1 MLELSS
7 SRKQKINLSDY
18 DSEQDIQNRIILSDL
33 TPFDLN
39 LVEEIFFS
47 PLKISLK
54 KLARSLQA
62 EEGALLPILHKLEKT
77 KFLSRQGDT
86 ILIDKEMRKYFEFE
100 MQRFNPEF
108 KPDLEFFQGL
118 LRKVP
123 IHILPAWYSVPRSS
137 NNIFESIIE
146 KHFLT
151 PQMFH
156 RYLLDLN
163 AGDPR
168 VQGIMND
175 VLTANN
181 FRVSSSDL
189 IARYN
194 LSRKDFEEIMLRLEF
209 HFTCCVSYVKEDDHW
224 HEIVTPFREWKQYLT
239 FLKETESPP
248 IKAVKEII
256 RKDPRD
262 FAFVEDLTLLLQKKP
277 LPAEK
282 AVPLTEKLCLVKLA
296 EKGKGRLIPLPAAEE
311 WLDMTLENRALY
323 LYRHPHNRILG
334 SPHLNALLEKHLR
347 EAERSIKRVLH
358 DGWVLF
364 DDFIKGIY
372 VPLSEHSVVALKKT
386 GKHWNY
392 TLPHYSL
399 EEKELIH
406 VTVFEWL
413 YEAGIVS
420 VGTYKGRDCFC
431 ATPFGRFFFDD

>member
-1 MLELSS
+1 MLELSPP
-7 SRKQKINLSDY
+7 RKQKINLSDY
-18 DSEQDIQNRIILSDL
+18 DSEHDIQNRIILSDF

-39 LVEEIFFS
+39 PIEEIFYS

-54 KLARSLQA
+54 KLARSLQT
-62 EEGALLPILHKLEKT
+62 EEEAILPILSKLEKT
-77 KFLSRQGDT
+77 GLLSRQGDA
-86 ILIDKEMRKYFEFE
+86 ILVDKEMRKYFEFQ
-100 MQRFNPEF
+100 MQRFDPEF

-123 IHILPAWYSVPRSS
+123 IHVLPAWYSVPRSS

-156 RYLLDLN
+156 RYLMDLSG
-163 AGDPR
+163 GDAR
-168 VQGIMND
+168 VQGILND
-175 VLTANN
+175 VLAAEH

-194 LSRKDFEEIMLRLEF
+194 LSRRDFEEIMIRLEF
-209 HFTCCVSYVKEDDHW
+209 HFACCVSYVKEDDHW

-248 IKAVKEII
+248 IQAVHAIV
-256 RKDPRD
+256 RKDTRD
-262 FAFVEDLTLLLQKKP
+262 FAFVEDLSLLLQKKTF
-277 LPAEK
+277 PAEK
-282 AVPLTEKLCLVKLA
+282 ADPLIEKLCLVKLA
-296 EKGKGRLIPLPAAEE
+296 EKIKGRLSPLPAAEE

-323 LYRHPHNRILG
+323 LYRHPLNRILG
-334 SPHLNALLEKHLR
+334 YPHLNHLVERHLR

-358 DGWVLF
+358 GGWVLF
-364 DDFIKGIY
+364 ADFIKGIN
-372 VPLSEHSVVALKKT
+372 VSLSEHSVVALKKT

-392 TLPHYSL
+392 TPPRYSE
-399 EEKELIH
+399 EEKELIYAAI
-406 VTVFEWL
+406 FEWL

-420 VGTYKGRDCFC
+420 VGTFKGRDCFC

>member
-323 LYRHPHNRILG
+323 LYRHPHNRILSLSVG
-334 SPHLNALLEKHLR
+334 ERYVR
-347 EAERSIKRVLH
+347 EAEKSIKRILH
-358 DGWVLF
+358 GKWVYF
-364 DDFIKGIY
+364 DDFLKGVLI
-372 VPLSEHSVVALKKT
+372 PLNEHSVIALKRA
-386 GKHWNY
+386 GKHWKY
-392 TLPHYSL
+392 VLPVYG
-399 EEKELIH
+399 EEERLILKAAL
-406 VTVFEWL
+406 FEWL
-413 YEAGIVS
+413 YELGMITI
-420 VGTYKGRDCFC
+420 GTCRGRDCF
-431 ATPFGRFFFDD
+431 AVTHFGRFFFND